1 MTLHPQNYWEVPAE
15 TVRVARASFPKG
27 NIYMKM
33 YDELGTLYKD
43 KDFVDVF
50 PVRCGQSAISPARL
64 ALITICIY
72 RGTIVME
79 KKRKNGITCQLNLD

>member
-1 MTLHPQNYWEVPAE
+1 MTLHPQNYWEVPQV
-15 TVRVARASFPKG
+15 TVKVARASFPRG
-27 NIYMKM
+27 NVYMKM
-33 YDELGTLYKD
+33 YDQLGTLYKD

-79 KKRKNGITCQLNLD
+79 KKRKNGITSQLNLN

>member
-1 MTLHPQNYWEVPAE
+1 
-15 TVRVARASFPKG
+15 
-27 NIYMKM
+27 MKM
-33 YDELGTLYKD
+33 YDQLGTLYKD

-79 KKRKNGITCQLNLD
+79 KKRKNGITSQLNLN